1 MKLCVCMAAICN
13 PPCNERNS
21 KGCVEPNVCDCKGG
35 YTGYRC
41 DDLSKRKSR
50 YPCNAKLYI
59 LKTKMSTANYE
70 LQTIRV
76 RLYCRHNLIQSEINY
91 LDGII
96 SEHLLL
102 H

>member
-50 YPCNAKLYI
+50 YSCNAK
-59 LKTKMSTANYE
+59 
-70 LQTIRV
+70 
-76 RLYCRHNLIQSEINY
+76 
-91 LDGII
+91 
-96 SEHLLL
+96 
-102 H
+102 